1 MSLLTTVSGYVQVR
15 PYDELDSDRYQF
27 ITLDQTEPNP
37 GLPDSDGAIFTSN
50 ADGTRGF
57 TTKPRLSDLAFKSGS
72 LQQLDPPTVPTYFLV
87 FKNEP
92 GTGAANGLD
101 DSVAW
106 SLGEFEEIDTLQTV
120 TERGNTTTEDVTVAN
135 FFADSGV
142 FSGGLTIQGNLI
154 VNGTETIIN
163 STTLTVDDKN
173 IVIAQ
178 GAPDAATA
186 NGGGI
191 TLEGANATMT
201 YNASDDQWE
210 FNKGIQ
216 AVALSEFDSAK
227 IEVLDVEDLF
237 LGGRFV
243 FDSASDQVIEKPFGS
258 LSIQS
263 SILKVQDAAGTDE
276 FATFQLNDIRL
287 NEILY
292 VSDSANLQGKVF
304 LTDVPEKEDGTRILF
319 RRTTD
324 GLVMEGEIETESIGK
339 VNTKNTNEDEIF
351 YPVFTPANAG
361 AGGVDSAL
369 IDALDLTYNAF
380 DNLLNVR
387 NIDVS
392 GIAELDST
400 NVAGDLQIKTTASS
414 GGTDTGRLLDSAGRS
429 FVVYDSAGNLLWGNN
444 GVSAGNLG
452 GPQAAQVFL
461 SGLGDVD
468 LLDPVVSGQ
477 VLKYDGV
484 NWTNGVDQT
493 GGGGGGGIALT
504 DLSAV
509 TLSPGTPSL
518 SYNELTGV
526 FSYTPSALTTTL
538 LGLTDV
544 TGDGT
549 NGQVLATNGAG
560 SFSFVDQTGGGG
572 GATTLPGLTDV
583 TLTNAQNGEVLKYN
597 GSEWVNGTDLTAT
610 SAVEIQDEG
619 VSLTTGVTSI
629 NFVGAGVT
637 TTNSGDDVTV
647 TIGGGGGGANDTMA
661 SIIDT
666 AITSA
671 TDGDILRY
679 FSSNQTWRNV
689 SLSPNYS
696 SIAEQPA
703 TNKSLF
709 ENIWQNASTVLTV
722 TANGSSAYRFD
733 QYSTTDNPTI
743 YVKAGTT
750 IGFDLSYDAG
760 GSHPFKIQTSV
771 GVDVSEGILEVTDGN
786 AYTDFTQGGAYGG
799 TLYWKVPASFTGNY
813 KYQCTVHGGMTGT
826 IVVEAAAGGGGGGG
840 GASNVFAT
848 VASTAQSN
856 IEASGSTDTLNIEGG
871 TNIDVVTTPGTN
883 TLTVNYS
890 GASPGATLTRTT
902 EAEGTSV
909 GPGANA
915 NLLFGDLGKAYSLFS
930 VAVDEPSRIRI
941 YSDIASR
948 DADETRPASQ
958 DPAEGAGVIAEFI
971 ATTAT
976 TFKLTPA
983 VIGWI
988 DNSETNIPV
997 IVTNTGASTRTIT
1010 VTLTGLVMET

>member
-15 PYDELDSDRYQF
+15 PYGELDSDRYQF

-72 LQQLDPPTVPTYFLV
+72 LDQLDPPTVPTYFLV

-142 FSGGLTIQGNLI
+142 FSGGLTIEGNLI

-216 AVALSEFDSAK
+216 AVVLSEFDSAK

-468 LLDPVVSGQ
+468 LLAPVVSGQ

-484 NWTNGVDQT
+484 NWTNGTDLT

-526 FSYTPSALTTTL
+526 FSYTPSALATTL

-572 GATTLPGLTDV
+572 VTTLPGLTDV

-610 SAVEIQDEG
+610 SAVEVQDEG
-619 VSLTTGVTSI
+619 SSLTTGVTLI

-637 TTNSGDDVTV
+637 ATNSGTDVTV
-647 TIGGGGGGANDTMA
+647 TIDGGGGGGVNDTMA
-661 SIIDT
+661 SITDT
-666 AITSA
+666 SIVSA

-750 IGFDLSYDAG
+750 IGFDLSYDGG
-760 GSHPFKIQTSV
+760 GSHPFKIQTS
-771 GVDVSEGILEVTDGN
+771 GGADVSEGILEVTDGN

-826 IVVEAAAGGGGGGG
+826 IVVEAAAGGGGGG

-983 VIGWI
+983 VLGWI

>member
-15 PYDELDSDRYQF
+15 PYGELDSDRYEF
-27 ITLDQTEPNP
+27 ITLDQTEPNA

-50 ADGTRGF
+50 ADGTRSF

-72 LQQLDPPTVPTYFLV
+72 LQQIDPPTVPTYFLV

-92 GTGAANGLD
+92 GTGAASGLD

-120 TERGNTTTEDVTVAN
+120 TERGNTTTENVTVAN

-142 FSGGLTIQGNLI
+142 FSGGLTIEGNLI

-191 TLEGANATMT
+191 TLEGANATIT

-258 LSIQS
+258 LSIRS
-263 SILKVQDAAGTDE
+263 SILKVQDVTGADE

-304 LTDVPEKEDGTRILF
+304 LTDVPEKVAGTRILF

-461 SGLGDVD
+461 SGLGDVA
-468 LLDPVVSGQ
+468 LSAPVSSGQ
-477 VLKYDGV
+477 VLKYNGTAWSNAAGITTGTGSPEGV
-484 NWTNGVDQT
+484 VTASVGSIYTDNAGGV
-493 GGGGGGGIALT
+493 G
-504 DLSAV
+504 
-509 TLSPGTPSL
+509 
-518 SYNELTGV
+518 
-526 FSYTPSALTTTL
+526 TTL
-538 LGLTDV
+538 YIKE
-544 TGDGT
+544 
-549 NGQVLATNGAG
+549 
-560 SFSFVDQTGGGG
+560 S
-572 GATTLPGLTDV
+572 
-583 TLTNAQNGEVLKYN
+583 
-597 GSEWVNGTDLTAT
+597 
-610 SAVEIQDEG
+610 G
-619 VSLTTGVTSI
+619 VG
-629 NFVGAGVT
+629 NVG
-637 TTNSGDDVTV
+637 
-647 TIGGGGGGANDTMA
+647 
-661 SIIDT
+661 
-666 AITSA
+666 
-671 TDGDILRY
+671 
-679 FSSNQTWRNV
+679 W
-689 SLSPNYS
+689 
-696 SIAEQPA
+696 
-703 TNKSLF
+703 
-709 ENIWQNASTVLTV
+709 
-722 TANGSSAYRFD
+722 
-733 QYSTTDNPTI
+733 
-743 YVKAGTT
+743 
-750 IGFDLSYDAG
+750 
-760 GSHPFKIQTSV
+760 
-771 GVDVSEGILEVTDGN
+771 
-786 AYTDFTQGGAYGG
+786 
-799 TLYWKVPASFTGNY
+799 
-813 KYQCTVHGGMTGT
+813 
-826 IVVEAAAGGGGGGG
+826 AA
-840 GASNVFAT
+840 
-848 VASTAQSN
+848 
-856 IEASGSTDTLNIEGG
+856 
-871 TNIDVVTTPGTN
+871 
-883 TLTVNYS
+883 
-890 GASPGATLTRTT
+890 
-902 EAEGTSV
+902 
-909 GPGANA
+909 
-915 NLLFGDLGKAYSLFS
+915 K
-930 VAVDEPSRIRI
+930 
-941 YSDIASR
+941 
-948 DADETRPASQ
+948 
-958 DPAEGAGVIAEFI
+958 
-971 ATTAT
+971 
-976 TFKLTPA
+976 
-983 VIGWI
+983 
-988 DNSETNIPV
+988 
-997 IVTNTGASTRTIT
+997 
-1010 VTLTGLVMET
+1010 

>member
-15 PYDELDSDRYQF
+15 PYGELDSDRYQF

-72 LQQLDPPTVPTYFLV
+72 LDQLDPPTVPTYFLV

-142 FSGGLTIQGNLI
+142 FSGGLTIEGNLI

-468 LLDPVVSGQ
+468 LLAPVVSGQ

-484 NWTNGVDQT
+484 NWTNGTDLT

-526 FSYTPSALTTTL
+526 FSYTPSALATTL

-572 GATTLPGLTDV
+572 VTTLPGLTDV

-610 SAVEIQDEG
+610 SAVEVQDEG
-619 VSLTTGVTSI
+619 SSLTTGVTLI

-637 TTNSGDDVTV
+637 ATNSGTDVTV
-647 TIGGGGGGANDTMA
+647 TIDGGGGGGVNDTMA
-661 SIIDT
+661 SITDT
-666 AITSA
+666 SIVSA

-750 IGFDLSYDAG
+750 IGFDLSYDGG
-760 GSHPFKIQTSV
+760 GSHPFKIQTS
-771 GVDVSEGILEVTDGN
+771 GGADVSEGILEVTDGN

-826 IVVEAAAGGGGGGG
+826 IVVEAAAGGGGGG

-983 VIGWI
+983 VLGWI